1 MVAANQL
8 LIGSLFFVG
17 AAQFVLAMIIAEAR
31 YPGYSIANNAISDL
45 GVGRTARLFNAS
57 VMVFGAAIVGGAL
70 IGTGLFGPVP
80 TLFIVLAG
88 AGAIGAGIFPE
99 TTGRRHLRC
108 ALVAF
113 LFGGLSAIAAFS
125 HEGVPLAYYSMGL
138 GIVSLTAL
146 VLLAR
151 KHMHGIGFGGMERLV
166 AYPIILWALGLGGF
180 LLCAT

>member
-70 IGTGLFGPVP
+70 IG
-80 TLFIVLAG
+80 
-88 AGAIGAGIFPE
+88 
-99 TTGRRHLRC
+99 R
-108 ALVAF
+108 AF
-113 LFGGLSAIAAFS
+113 LAPCQRFSSSLRAQGRSAWGYSPRRPEGATSAARSSRSSSGGCPRSPPFS
-125 HEGVPLAYYSMGL
+125 FF
-138 GIVSLTAL
+138 
-146 VLLAR
+146 R
-151 KHMHGIGFGGMERLV
+151 
-166 AYPIILWALGLGGF
+166 
-180 LLCAT
+180 C